1 MKLAR
6 VCLMLVLTSIL
17 CFAIAPAQEVT
28 PSSIP
33 TGSATNGYG
42 PYDTRSSP
50 TALFLYK
57 EFCGEYGS
65 PLSGTLTC
73 LWNDNL
79 DSWQMFNSGSP
90 TATPIGR
97 LQNSFTSL
105 PAQTAVTSVT
115 TVQTLG
121 AFPALPTGFQN
132 IAGRDLRVCGRG
144 VFTDTTNTP
153 QVTVSILYGGITPV
167 SIQTAA
173 LSATAVTNA
182 PFDFCFIL
190 STASTGATGTLE
202 AHGWMDFDDTGSTTN
217 PKLDKYLDNNTAV
230 SSAINLTN
238 ANTLSIQVASSASL
252 NSMTLRYASL
262 EVLGD

>member
-1 MKLAR
+1 MKFAR
-6 VCLMLVLTSIL
+6 VCLLAILTVLLSL
-17 CFAIAPAQEVT
+17 AFAPAQEIT

-42 PYDTRSSP
+42 PYAYRDSP
-50 TALFLYK
+50 TAIYVYK
-57 EFCGEYGS
+57 ELCGEYGS

-73 LWNDNL
+73 LFNDNL
-79 DSWQMFNSGSP
+79 DSWQMLASGSP
-90 TATPIGR
+90 TASPIGR
-97 LQNSFTSL
+97 LQSSFTSL

-115 TVQTLG
+115 TAQTLG

-132 IAGRDLRVCGRG
+132 VVGRDLRVCGRG

-153 QVTVSILYGGITPV
+153 QVTISILYGGITPV

-173 LSATAVTNA
+173 LSGTAVTNA
-182 PFDFCFIL
+182 PFDFCFTL

-217 PKLDKYLDNNTAV
+217 PKLDKYLDSNTAV
-230 SSAINLTN
+230 SSAINLTA
-238 ANTLSIQVASSASL
+238 ANTVSIQVASSASL